1 MADLKKLIEEHNE
14 KFMACFKAN
23 DMKGL
28 ANLYTEDCKIMP
40 TGSDTLFGREGPEN
54 VFKGAWEGGV
64 REVELKVEEVGPM
77 GSDVIY
83 ERSTYTMKTED
94 GSVADVGKYVVI
106 WKKVDGD
113 WFLYID
119 IFNTNKA

>member
-1 MADLKKLIEEHNE
+1 MADLKAVIAANNE

-28 ANLYTEDCKIMP
+28 AALYTEDCKLMP
-40 TGSDTLFGREGPEN
+40 TGSDTLHGREGPEK
-54 VFKGAWEGGV
+54 VFSGAWAGGV
-64 REVELKVEEVGPM
+64 RAVELKIEEVGPM

-94 GSVADVGKYVVI
+94 GSVFDAGKYVVI
-106 WKKVDGD
+106 WKKVGGD
-113 WFLYID
+113 WFLHID
-119 IFNTNKA
+119 IFNSNKA